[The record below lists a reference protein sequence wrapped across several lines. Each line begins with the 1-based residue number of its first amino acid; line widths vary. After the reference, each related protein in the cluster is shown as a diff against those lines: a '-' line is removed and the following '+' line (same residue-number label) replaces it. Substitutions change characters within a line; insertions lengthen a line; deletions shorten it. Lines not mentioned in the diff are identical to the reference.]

1 MIFHPLRMGVYGC
14 MIGTPEVPR
23 GLRESDH
30 YESGHYIKTDP
41 VLLPLAHMWH
51 PLLTFSPTALGWL
64 FFVLIVGTVVLFLR
78 LETLGRRLKTS
89 VAPLGIVSLDMS
101 LSSRESEAII
111 DSWDEDAIEDA
122 RRHLCLDF
130 FFIPVYSTALA
141 ILGIMS
147 ARWFG
152 EKGLH
157 WLSSLSMWLAWGQWV
172 AALFDF
178 AGTATLL
185 RILQMYP
192 EVPERLPQMSGWCA
206 RIKFFLILAA
216 VICCLFGLV
225 TSLS

>member
-1 MIFHPLRMGVYGC
+1 
-14 MIGTPEVPR
+14 
-23 GLRESDH
+23 
-30 YESGHYIKTDP
+30 
-41 VLLPLAHMWH
+41 MWH

-64 FFVLIVGTVVLFLR
+64 FFALLVGTIVLFLR

-89 VAPLGIVSLDMS
+89 
-101 LSSRESEAII
+101 I
-111 DSWDEDAIEDA
+111 DSWDEEALEDA

-130 FFIPVYSTALA
+130 FFIPIYSTALA
-141 ILGIMS
+141 ILGILS

-152 EKGLH
+152 EKGLY

-185 RILQMYP
+185 RVLQMYP
-192 EVPERLPQMSGWCA
+192 EVPERLPQLSGWCA

-216 VICCLFGLV
+216 VICCLFALV
-225 TSLS
+225 TSLT